1 MNDFGLGTYWQQY
14 RRFYTGYIGLNFEPV
29 LISDWIHYSSDW
41 NTLFHYQYFVYSNN
55 INYLQC
61 RNLNKLLNQF

>member
-1 MNDFGLGTYWQQY
+1 MISDSVH
-14 RRFYTGYIGLNFEPV
+14 IGNNIEGSTLVTLDLNFKPV